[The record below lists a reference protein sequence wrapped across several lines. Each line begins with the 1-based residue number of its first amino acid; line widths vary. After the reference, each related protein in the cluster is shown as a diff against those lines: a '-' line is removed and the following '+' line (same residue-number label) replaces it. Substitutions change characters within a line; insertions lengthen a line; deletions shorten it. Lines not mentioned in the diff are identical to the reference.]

1 MELREMIK
9 KRQESNFEII
19 NKIVMYLTKYPD
31 TRFHQAL
38 INLGVTEV
46 GRDQFYEESVTTLER
61 MIEDEN
67 SRKS

>member
-1 MELREMIK
+1 MELKEMIK
-9 KRQESNFEII
+9 KRQVSNFEII

-38 INLGVTEV
+38 INLGVSDV
-46 GRDQFYEESVTTLER
+46 GKDQFNEESVVTLER

>member
-1 MELREMIK
+1 MELKEMIK

-19 NKIVMYLTKYPD
+19 NKLVMYLTKYPD

-38 INLGVTEV
+38 VNLGISEV

>member
-1 MELREMIK
+1 MKLKEIIE
-9 KRQESNFEII
+9 KRQVSNFEII
-19 NKIVMYLTKYPD
+19 NKLVMYLTKYPD

-38 INLGVTEV
+38 INLGISEV

>member
-1 MELREMIK
+1 MIK
-9 KRQESNFEII
+9 KRQVSNFEII

-61 MIEDEN
+61 MIEDED

>member
-1 MELREMIK
+1 
-9 KRQESNFEII
+9 
-19 NKIVMYLTKYPD
+19 MYLTKYPD

-38 INLGVTEV
+38 INLGISEV

>member
-1 MELREMIK
+1 MELKEMIK
-9 KRQESNFEII
+9 KRQVSNFEII

-38 INLGVTEV
+38 INLGISEV

>member
-1 MELREMIK
+1 MELKEMIK
-9 KRQESNFEII
+9 KRQVSNFEII
-19 NKIVMYLTKYPD
+19 NKIVMYFTKYPD

>member
-1 MELREMIK
+1 MKLKEMIE
-9 KRQESNFEII
+9 KRQVSNFEII
-19 NKIVMYLTKYPD
+19 NKLVMYLTKYPD

-38 INLGVTEV
+38 INLGISEV

>member
-1 MELREMIK
+1 MIE
-9 KRQESNFEII
+9 KRQVSNFEII
-19 NKIVMYLTKYPD
+19 NKLVMYLTKYPD

-38 INLGVTEV
+38 INLGISEV

>member
-1 MELREMIK
+1 MELKEMIK
-9 KRQESNFEII
+9 KRQVTNFEII
-19 NKIVMYLTKYPD
+19 NKLVMYLTKYPD

-38 INLGVTEV
+38 INLGISEV

>member
-1 MELREMIK
+1 MIK
-9 KRQESNFEII
+9 KRQVSNFEII
-19 NKIVMYLTKYPD
+19 NKLVIYLTKYPD

-38 INLGVTEV
+38 INLGISEV
-46 GRDQFYEESVTTLER
+46 GRDQFNEESVTTLER

>member
-1 MELREMIK
+1 MGLKEMIK
-9 KRQESNFEII
+9 KRQVSNFEII

-38 INLGVTEV
+38 INLGISEV

>member
-1 MELREMIK
+1 MELKEKIK
-9 KRQESNFEII
+9 KRQVSNFEII
-19 NKIVMYLTKYPD
+19 NKLVMYLTKYPD

-38 INLGVTEV
+38 INLGISEV

>member
-1 MELREMIK
+1 MGLKEMIE
-9 KRQESNFEII
+9 KRQVSNFEII
-19 NKIVMYLTKYPD
+19 NKLVMYLTKYPD

-38 INLGVTEV
+38 INLGISEV

>member
-1 MELREMIK
+1 MIK
-9 KRQESNFEII
+9 KRQVSNFEII
-19 NKIVMYLTKYPD
+19 NKLVMYLTKYPD

-38 INLGVTEV
+38 INLGISEV

>member
-1 MELREMIK
+1 
-9 KRQESNFEII
+9 
-19 NKIVMYLTKYPD
+19 MYLTKYPD

-46 GRDQFYEESVTTLER
+46 GRDQFNEESVTTLER

>member
-19 NKIVMYLTKYPD
+19 NKLVMYLTKYPD

-38 INLGVTEV
+38 INLGISEV

>member
-1 MELREMIK
+1 MIK

>member
-1 MELREMIK
+1 MKLREMIK
-9 KRQESNFEII
+9 KRQVSNFEII
-19 NKIVMYLTKYPD
+19 NKLVMYLTKYPD

-38 INLGVTEV
+38 INLGISEV

>member
-1 MELREMIK
+1 MELKEMIN
-9 KRQESNFEII
+9 KRQVSNFEII

-61 MIEDEN
+61 MIEDED

>member
-1 MELREMIK
+1 MELKEMIK
-9 KRQESNFEII
+9 KRQVSNFEII
-19 NKIVMYLTKYPD
+19 NKLVMYLTKYPD

-38 INLGVTEV
+38 INLGISEV
-46 GRDQFYEESVTTLER
+46 ERDQFYEESVTTLER

>member
-1 MELREMIK
+1 MELKEMIK
-9 KRQESNFEII
+9 NRQVSNFEII

-38 INLGVTEV
+38 INLGISEV

>member
-1 MELREMIK
+1 MELKEMIK

-19 NKIVMYLTKYPD
+19 NKLVMYLTKYPD

-38 INLGVTEV
+38 INLGISEV

>member
-1 MELREMIK
+1 MIK
-9 KRQESNFEII
+9 KRQVSNFEII

-38 INLGVTEV
+38 INLGISEV